1 MSHPLVSKF
10 SSSFLDFRLTVLQN
24 LFLICNAIIISRS
37 TSLYVLKDYLPAL
50 LENEQTKSLS
60 HYKRLMRFFGLGK
73 PDLLIECILKWV
85 YQILSVKAKYLILDG
100 TSWEIGG
107 KYVHLLTLCV
117 VYKETAIPIYW
128 RPSHGISLTKK
139 EVIHHKRIEK
149 N

>member
-1 MSHPLVSKF
+1 MG
-10 SSSFLDFRLTVLQN
+10 
-24 LFLICNAIIISRS
+24 RS

-100 TSWEIGG
+100 KSWEIGG
-107 KYVHLLTLCV
+107 KHVHLLTLCV

>member
-1 MSHPLVSKF
+1 MG
-10 SSSFLDFRLTVLQN
+10 
-24 LFLICNAIIISRS
+24 RS

-50 LENEQTKSLS
+50 LENEQTKSVS
-60 HYKRLMRFFGLGK
+60 HYKRLIRFFRLGK

-100 TSWEIGG
+100 TTWEIGG

-128 RPSHGISLTKK
+128 RPSHGINLIKK
-139 EVIHHKRIEK
+139 AVIHHKRTEK